1 MNNDTN
7 LKHLEPQERKA
18 LMDLVACLQQRFS
31 HTICHVLVFGSKVR
45 GNSDDESDIDLLIV
59 VDKYSWALETEI
71 TRLTT
76 QIDCAHKVVL
86 SDHVISNE
94 RFMQMDARREPL
106 YRSLE
111 AEGIDLWTLEP
122 QSII

>member
-1 MNNDTN
+1 MNNVTN

-45 GNSDDESDIDLLIV
+45 GNSDDESEIDLLIV

-76 QIDCAHKVVL
+76 QIDCVHKVVL

-94 RFMQMDARREPL
+94 RFMQMNARREPL